1 MQRMLR
7 RSRCRTLAALLPVIV
22 LAVLAGPARADSVWT
37 ISGGANAKPF
47 ERKNVKIDGM
57 TGDALSFRSINADR
71 AAEPRPLKEIW
82 RVQVDDEPALNAA
95 ETAFVG
101 QKWDDAVANYQR
113 TIATSRKDWAKQYAT
128 LRLVAAAE
136 KSGKFSAAATAYAAL
151 VQRDLNAADSA
162 KPAISPDAKA
172 ELPGAIAAVKAAVA
186 NRALKPPQ
194 KSALQAFLAEMY
206 IANGQLKEAEALS
219 GKPGGAVPAAPG
231 ARSNAAAGAASG
243 TNTPRERDT
252 GAGAASPN
260 RGQIDLKLQLALAA
274 IKQKKYQEAIDAIDT
289 VAANLNE
296 PQQQA
301 DALFYL
307 AEAKAG
313 LAGDDA
319 DKLKDAALAH
329 MRVVAHFKS
338 QPDAPH
344 VAESVLRAGE
354 LLERAKL
361 LPDALAAFQAVQADY
376 KDGPQAQAAA
386 DAAARVQRAIE
397 AAKG

>member
-1 MQRMLR
+1 MQGMSQQSGFRMLAAMLAVVAL
-7 RSRCRTLAALLPVIV
+7 STTLAL
-22 LAVLAGPARADSVWT
+22 ADSVWT
-37 ISGGANAKPF
+37 ASGNAKPF
-47 ERKNVKIDGM
+47 ERKNVKIEGM
-57 TGDALSFRSINADR
+57 TGDALSFRSLNADR

-101 QKWDDAVANYQR
+101 QKWEDAVANYQK
-113 TIATSRKDWAKQYAT
+113 TIATSRKDWAKRYAT
-128 LRLVAAAE
+128 VRLVEAAG

-151 VQRDLNAADSA
+151 VQLDPKAAESN
-162 KPAISPDAKA
+162 KPAIPADAKA
-172 ELPGAIAAVKAAVA
+172 ELAGAIATVKSAAA
-186 NRALKPPQ
+186 NTALRPPQ
-194 KSALQAFLAEMY
+194 RSALQAFLAELY

-219 GKPGGAVPAAPG
+219 GKPAGTAPPLPAAANPAATA
-231 ARSNAAAGAASG
+231 ARPAGPTADGNPRRERDNAAA
-243 TNTPRERDT
+243 
-252 GAGAASPN
+252 PN

-274 IKQKKYQEAIDAIDT
+274 LKQKKYQETIDALDT
-289 VAANLNE
+289 VAPNLNE
-296 PQQQA
+296 PSQQA

-319 DKLKDAALAH
+319 NKLKDAALAH

-344 VAESVLRAGE
+344 VAESLLRAGE

-376 KDGPQAQAAA
+376 KDDPHAQAAA
-386 DAAARVQRAIE
+386 DAAARVQKAID